1 LAPSAAAAAQLAD
14 ATGITADTLARL
26 TWAIDHNQAL
36 PSWADRIG
44 PRTLLLIDEA
54 GMADTLTLAAV
65 VHHVVGRGGRVCL
78 VGDDQQLGAV
88 GAGGILHD
96 LNDAHGA
103 IRLTQLHRFT
113 DPDEAAA
120 TLHVRDGA
128 PDAVDFYTT
137 RDRIR
142 IGDPDGLPDR
152 MLAAW
157 RHDHDQG
164 LDSLMLAPSR
174 RQVADLNDRART
186 ARLAGHT
193 PAGLVELADRN
204 QASAGDLIIT
214 RRNDRRLASGTGC
227 VRNGDRWT
235 VTSLTADGGIHA
247 IHRRTGRPVTLPG
260 TYVREAVELG
270 YATTIH
276 TAQGVT
282 ADTTHSLV
290 DELMT
295 REQLYT
301 TVSRGRTANHLYI
314 AVGDGEPHHI
324 LHTDTHEPT
333 ATDILQRVLSRT
345 SLPVSATT
353 VRAQHERAAAAAAS
367 GRVRARAVPPAGD
380 YNEVPAGRGPQPP
393 AR

>member
-1 LAPSAAAAAQLAD
+1 
-14 ATGITADTLARL
+14 
-26 TWAIDHNQAL
+26 
-36 PSWADRIG
+36 
-44 PRTLLLIDEA
+44 
-54 GMADTLTLAAV
+54 MADTLTLDTV
-65 VHHVVGRGGRVCL
+65 VHHVIGRGGRVCL
-78 VGDDQQLGAV
+78 VGDDQQIGAI
-88 GAGGILHD
+88 GAGGILAD
-96 LNDAHGA
+96 LDAAHGA
-103 IRLTQLHRFT
+103 VRLTQLHRFA

-152 MLAAW
+152 LLAAW

-174 RQVADLNDRART
+174 RQVADLNRRAR
-186 ARLAGHT
+186 ANRLAGQ
-193 PAGLVELADRN
+193 PPPVQVEVADGN
-204 QASAGDLIIT
+204 QASAGDVIIT
-214 RRNDRRLASGTGC
+214 RRNDRRLASGTWW

-235 VTSLTADGGIHA
+235 VTSLTPDGGVRA

-260 TYVREAVELG
+260 VYVREAVELG

-276 TAQGVT
+276 TAQGAT

-301 TVSRGRTANHLYI
+301 TVSRGRTANHLYL
-314 AVGDGEPHHI
+314 AVGDADPHHI
-324 LHTDTHEPT
+324 LQSETHEPT
-333 ATDILQRVLSRT
+333 ATDILQRVLSLT

-353 VRAQHERAAAAAAS
+353 VRAQHERAAAS
-367 GRVRARAVPPAGD
+367 GRVRARPVSPA
-380 YNEVPAGRGPQPP
+380 
-393 AR
+393 